1 MLIHMYKGTGDDYQQ
16 GLKEKCFGGKDAFP
30 RSPWRSGDL
39 PSPPILLQRN
49 PAISS
54 RSRPH
59 PQIPTEQSP
68 PRSFPLLAA
77 PIRGV
82 QAGQQEQQPQYRS
95 LLKSG
100 LQLAFAVRCG
110 AAC

>member
-1 MLIHMYKGTGDDYQQ
+1 MPSQ
-16 GLKEKCFGGKDAFP
+16 GHLGARAISRLPQSFFREIQ
-30 RSPWRSGDL
+30 
-39 PSPPILLQRN
+39 PSPPAPALIHKSPPSNLL
-49 PAISS
+49 
-54 RSRPH
+54 
-59 PQIPTEQSP
+59 

-110 AAC
+110 APVEAREVQDCLPGVQS